1 MQFTIYK
8 KGIPNMCSSLS
19 CRRVKASAFT
29 LIELLVVIAIIAIL
43 AAILLPALNSA
54 RERGRS
60 ASCINN
66 LKQHGT
72 AHAMYRDA
80 FDGFFVPMS
89 SCTVE
94 DGVTQS
100 HPSKKYT
107 WISLF
112 WKGGFLT
119 TAGTYYCPS
128 MIGMNMPANTDQ
140 TYFRGPNSL
149 LNHNKPEDA
158 AASHDISQ
166 KTSYGYN
173 ARYVG
178 GRFKN
183 SDSDSGD
190 GTKKTPLKESQI
202 KRTAV
207 VSMDN
212 ATQASDGLMNAN
224 AFLMR
229 GWTIPYDIHSGVNI
243 LWTDGHVS
251 FESKFYANM
260 PPAGNDRNNYLFGI
274 LDPVQ

>member
-8 KGIPNMCSSLS
+8 KGILNMCSSLS

-112 WKGGFLT
+112 WKGGFL
-119 TAGTYYCPS
+119 PS
-128 MIGMNMPANTDQ
+128 N
-140 TYFRGPNSL
+140 
-149 LNHNKPEDA
+149 
-158 AASHDISQ
+158 
-166 KTSYGYN
+166 
-173 ARYVG
+173 
-178 GRFKN
+178 
-183 SDSDSGD
+183 
-190 GTKKTPLKESQI
+190 PLAK
-202 KRTAV
+202 
-207 VSMDN
+207 
-212 ATQASDGLMNAN
+212 
-224 AFLMR
+224 
-229 GWTIPYDIHSGVNI
+229 
-243 LWTDGHVS
+243 
-251 FESKFYANM
+251 
-260 PPAGNDRNNYLFGI
+260 
-274 LDPVQ
+274 